1 MVKSIFSV
9 YKKLVKHSFIA
20 FFSIYKKCQLNIK
33 KKKEQKKKKKTHT
46 KKKQNKENVI
56 KIFLKIKNKD

>member
-1 MVKSIFSV
+1 MPTK
-9 YKKLVKHSFIA
+9 YYQKKRTK
-20 FFSIYKKCQLNIK
+20 IK
-33 KKKEQKKKKKTHT
+33 KKKHT